1 MVAPCRVFRCH
12 QHRRR
17 RCCRCGRGCCR
28 LLYRGRRCFSCLAL
42 GVGSQSAPPSC
53 YVGCWIRQCVWSR
66 HRSLVPC
73 GVLMTGSPVQTGP
86 HRTGCTCRVFTR
98 KGWLTGWSVFVRRN
112 CRFGYMSHADDLPT
126 KLPQWTSVSCTEQCG
141 DPYAIAHTPAGRPAG
156 LSARPSASP
165 HARRARVRSATA
177 GTRSI
182 SSVSTAHAASSR
194 GISAVSTAHIASFGG
209 ISAVSSAIFSVL
221 AMRNSPRCSQVYSGV

>member
-1 MVAPCRVFRCH
+1 MSRLSLSPASPSSVLPLWPWLLSSAVPREKVFFVFGPWRGFAVGTTFVL
-12 QHRRR
+12 
-17 RCCRCGRGCCR
+17 CG
-28 LLYRGRRCFSCLAL
+28 
-42 GVGSQSAPPSC
+42 
-53 YVGCWIRQCVWSR
+53 GCWIRQCVWSR